1 MLIYTTIPPRRDG
14 RVFADCG
21 DTKYA
26 FADDGNGDLAC
37 DISNDEHAAELIG
50 RSGALFVM
58 AVAEG
63 GGEWAE
69 AGRDGQDS
77 GDRETQAAQDEPSSS
92 NGEPAKKRRGRPPK
106 SAYAQADLPAGDDDQ
121 P

>member
-21 DTKYA
+21 DTKYV
-26 FADDGNGDLAC
+26 FSDNGNGDLVC
-37 DISNDEHAAELIG
+37 DISNDEHATELVG

-63 GGEWAE
+63 GGDVAE
-69 AGRDGQDS
+69 DCSDGQGSDD
-77 GDRETQAAQDEPSSS
+77 GETQAAQDEPSASG
-92 NGEPAKKRRGRPPK
+92 GEPAKKRRGRPPK
-106 SAYAQADLPAGDDDQ
+106 TAYAQSDLPDGDEEQ
-121 P
+121 Q

>member
-37 DISNDEHAAELIG
+37 DISNDEHAA
-50 RSGALFVM
+50 
-58 AVAEG
+58 
-63 GGEWAE
+63 
-69 AGRDGQDS
+69 
-77 GDRETQAAQDEPSSS
+77 
-92 NGEPAKKRRGRPPK
+92 
-106 SAYAQADLPAGDDDQ
+106 
-121 P
+121 